1 MDEEIFAF
9 GSFRL
14 IPVQRTLSEAGKAL
28 RLGSRAFDILVALV
42 ERAGETIAK
51 EELIARAW
59 PDTVVEE
66 AALRVH
72 VAVLRKALGD
82 GAAGRRYIA
91 NFSGRGYAFIAP
103 VTRENALLPTAAS
116 AEMAEAG
123 NLPVL
128 LTRVVGRD
136 DVISRLAQ
144 QLARRR
150 FLTIVGP
157 GGIGKTTVAVA
168 VADRVRV
175 SYKDGA
181 WFVGLASL
189 SDPVLVLSSLCALLG
204 ITLSGVDPLSGLA
217 AWLRNKHILIVLDNC
232 EHVIGAT
239 ATLAE
244 AILTA
249 APHAGILATARE
261 PLRAEGEWLH
271 RLAPLELPSEA
282 EACPTAAEALGY
294 SAVELF
300 NERATAT
307 TDSFVLADTDVPAV
321 LEICRR
327 LDGIPL
333 AIELAAARAPALGV
347 EMLAA
352 HLDDRF
358 DLLTGGRRTALPRHQ
373 TLRATLDWS
382 YELLPEPERAL
393 LRCLAIFAGPFSLEA
408 VRTVAVGPELA
419 ASEVI
424 EGISSLVVKSLVVS
438 EIESANA
445 RYRLLDTTRAY
456 ALEKLGE
463 SGERDRIARRHAEYY
478 RDLFERAEAE
488 QEARLTTKWFGEYG
502 WQIDNLRAAL
512 DWAFSPGG
520 NASIGVALTA
530 AAVPLWMHLSL
541 VAECRERCDRA
552 LLKLQTNHM
561 PDARLRMR
569 LQIGL
574 GNSLLHTRGP
584 SEQAQTVLTEA
595 LESAE
600 AMGDLRAQ
608 LRVLLDLAS
617 VIGFRGEYA
626 RAAAA
631 SERAGAIAQ
640 QIGDTTGIVFAD
652 RRMGMILLRLGRLAE
667 AQRYFE
673 RVIQSPPSYQ
683 NEDHSGE
690 RAIARALLARAL
702 WLRGFPERAHNEAQ
716 ASLGEVRG
724 SDHQLTMC
732 RVLLYGMGRI
742 APMTGDFAAAEAAI
756 SSIIEAATSAAA
768 PFWTMVG
775 QFLRGKLLVERDQFA
790 EGLAVLCEAFDICNQ
805 TGWRLS
811 YPEFMGSFAL
821 ALAGLGRR
829 DEAHDA
835 VCKAIEA
842 AGGREDGEQWYVP
855 ELLRIKGEVL
865 LRQSSNQA
873 VQTAEACF
881 AQAAE
886 MAREQGALFWELR
899 AALSAAHLW
908 IRQKNRAGA
917 TQVLQ
922 PVYDRFT
929 EGFDTADL
937 KAAKALL
944 KTLLEGG
951 YSRSDASHS
960 ISGDPWSRLC
970 RPRVCAPF

>member
-1 MDEEIFAF
+1 
-9 GSFRL
+9 
-14 IPVQRTLSEAGKAL
+14 
-28 RLGSRAFDILVALV
+28 
-42 ERAGETIAK
+42 
-51 EELIARAW
+51 
-59 PDTVVEE
+59 
-66 AALRVH
+66 
-72 VAVLRKALGD
+72 
-82 GAAGRRYIA
+82 
-91 NFSGRGYAFIAP
+91 
-103 VTRENALLPTAAS
+103 
-116 AEMAEAG
+116 
-123 NLPVL
+123 
-128 LTRVVGRD
+128 
-136 DVISRLAQ
+136 
-144 QLARRR
+144 
-150 FLTIVGP
+150 
-157 GGIGKTTVAVA
+157 
-168 VADRVRV
+168 
-175 SYKDGA
+175 
-181 WFVGLASL
+181 
-189 SDPVLVLSSLCALLG
+189 
-204 ITLSGVDPLSGLA
+204 
-217 AWLRNKHILIVLDNC
+217 
-232 EHVIGAT
+232 
-239 ATLAE
+239 LAE

-249 APHAGILATARE
+249 APQAGILATARE
-261 PLRAEGEWLH
+261 PLRAKGEWLH
-271 RLAPLELPSEA
+271 RLVPLELPPEA

-307 TDSFVLADTDVPAV
+307 GSFLLDDANMPTV

-333 AIELAAARAPALGV
+333 AIELAAAHAAALGV
-347 EMLAA
+347 ETLAA
-352 HLDDRF
+352 HLDHRF

-382 YELLPEPERAL
+382 YDLLPEPERVL
-393 LRCLAIFAGPFSLEA
+393 LGRLAIFAGPFSLDA
-408 VRTVAVGPELA
+408 VRTVAESSKLA
-419 ASEVI
+419 ASEAI
-424 EGISSLVVKSLVVS
+424 EGISSLVVKSLVVT
-438 EIESANA
+438 EVESAEA

-478 RDLFERAEAE
+478 QGLFERAEAE
-488 QEARLTTKWFGEYG
+488 QEARPTVEWLGECE

-512 DWAFSPGG
+512 DWANSPGG
-520 NASIGVALTA
+520 NASIGLALTA

-584 SEQAQTVLTEA
+584 SEQAQTVLTQA

-600 AMGDLRAQ
+600 ALGDLRAQ
-608 LRVLLDLAS
+608 LRVLLDLSS
-617 VIGFRGEYA
+617 VIGFRGDYA

-631 SERAGAIAQ
+631 SERARAIAQ
-640 QIGDTTGIVFAD
+640 QIGDTAGLAFAD
-652 RRMGMILLRLGRLAE
+652 RRMGMILLRIGRLQE

-673 RVIQSPPSYQ
+673 HVIQSPPICQ
-683 NEDHSGE
+683 NEDRLPIWRHSDD
-690 RAIARALLARAL
+690 RAMARALLARAL
-702 WLRGFPERAHNEAQ
+702 WLRGFPERAHHEAQ

-724 SDHQLTMC
+724 PDHQLTMC
-732 RVLLYGMGRI
+732 RVLLYGMSRI
-742 APMTGDFAAAEAAI
+742 TPMTGDFAAAETAI
-756 SSIIEAATSAAA
+756 SSILEAATAAAA

-775 QFLRGKLLVERDQFA
+775 QFLRGKLLVERHQFA
-790 EGLAVLCEAFDICNQ
+790 EGFAVLREAFDIGNQ

-821 ALAGLGRR
+821 ALAGLGRL

-842 AGGREDGEQWYVP
+842 AGGRDDGEQWYVP

-865 LRQSSNQA
+865 LRQISNQA
-873 VQTAEACF
+873 VQAAADCF

-886 MAREQGALFWELR
+886 MARGQGALFWELR
-899 AALSAAHLW
+899 AALSAARLRV
-908 IRQKNRAGA
+908 RQKDRAGA
-917 TQVLQ
+917 AQILQ

-937 KAAKALL
+937 TAAKSLL

-951 YSRSDASHS
+951 VLTPDASHS
-960 ISGDPWSRLC
+960 ISGDP
-970 RPRVCAPF
+970 

>member
-1 MDEEIFAF
+1 MDEEGFAF

-14 IPVQRTLSEAGKAL
+14 VPARRILLEDGKPL

-42 ERAGETIAK
+42 ERAGQTISK

-59 PDTVVEE
+59 PGTVVEE

-72 VAVLRKALGD
+72 VAALRKVLGD
-82 GAAGRRYIA
+82 GRDDKRYIA
-91 NFSGRGYAFIAP
+91 NLAGRGYAFIAP
-103 VTRENALLPTAAS
+103 VTRENALLASAAS
-116 AEMAEAG
+116 TEMAEAG
-123 NLPVL
+123 NLPAL

-136 DVISRLAQ
+136 GVISRLAQ

-168 VADRVRV
+168 VADRVRA
-175 SYKDGA
+175 SYKHGA

-189 SDPVLVLSSLCALLG
+189 SDPDLVLSGLCALLG
-204 ITLSGVDPLSGLA
+204 ITLSGVDPLSILA
-217 AWLRNKHILIVLDNC
+217 AWLRDKHILIVVDNC

-239 ATLAE
+239 AALAE
-244 AILTA
+244 AILKA
-249 APHAGILATARE
+249 APQADILATARE

-271 RLAPLELPSEA
+271 RLAPLELPPEA
-282 EACPTAAEALGY
+282 EACPTAAEALSY

-300 NERATAT
+300 NQRATAT
-307 TDSFVLADTDVPAV
+307 ADSFVLDDADVPAV

-347 EMLAA
+347 ETLAA

-373 TLRATLDWS
+373 TLRAALDWS
-382 YELLPEPERAL
+382 YELLPEPEPVV
-393 LRCLAIFAGPFSLEA
+393 LRRLAVFAGPFSLEA
-408 VRTVAVGPELA
+408 VRTVAVSSELT

-424 EGISSLVVKSLVVS
+424 EGISSLVLKSLVVS
-438 EIESANA
+438 EVERANT

-463 SGERDRIARRHAEYY
+463 SSERDRIAGRHAEYY

-488 QEARLTTKWFGEYG
+488 QEARPTAEWLGEYG

-584 SEQAQTVLTEA
+584 SEQAQSVLTEA

-600 AMGDLRAQ
+600 ALGDLRAQ

-626 RAAAA
+626 KAAAA
-631 SERAGAIAQ
+631 SERASAIAQ
-640 QIGDTTGIVFAD
+640 QIGDTTGVAFAD
-652 RRMGMILLRLGRLAE
+652 RRMGMILLRIGRLAE

-673 RVIQSPPSYQ
+673 RVIQSPPFIQ
-683 NEDHSGE
+683 NEDRLPIWRHSDD
-690 RAIARALLARAL
+690 RAMARALLARTL
-702 WLRGFPERAHNEAQ
+702 WLRGFPERAHHEAR

-724 SDHQLTMC
+724 PDHQLTMC

-742 APMTGDFAAAEAAI
+742 TPMTGDFAAAETAI
-756 SSIIEAATSAAA
+756 SSIIESATSASA

-775 QFLRGKLLVERDQFA
+775 QFLCGKLLVERQQFA
-790 EGLAVLCEAFDICNQ
+790 EGLAVLREAFDIGSQ
-805 TGWRLS
+805 AGWRLS

-821 ALAGLGRR
+821 ALAGLGRLE
-829 DEAHDA
+829 EAHDA

-865 LRQSSNQA
+865 LRQTANQA
-873 VQTAEACF
+873 VQAAADCF
-881 AQAAE
+881 AQAVE
-886 MAREQGALFWELR
+886 LAREQGALFWELR
-899 AALSAAHLW
+899 AALSAARLLVM
-908 IRQKNRAGA
+908 QKDRAGA
-917 TQVLQ
+917 VQVLQ

-929 EGFDTADL
+929 EGFDTSDL

-944 KTLLEGG
+944 TPECLQ
-951 YSRSDASHS
+951 
-960 ISGDPWSRLC
+960 SG
-970 RPRVCAPF
+970 VNAPPAF